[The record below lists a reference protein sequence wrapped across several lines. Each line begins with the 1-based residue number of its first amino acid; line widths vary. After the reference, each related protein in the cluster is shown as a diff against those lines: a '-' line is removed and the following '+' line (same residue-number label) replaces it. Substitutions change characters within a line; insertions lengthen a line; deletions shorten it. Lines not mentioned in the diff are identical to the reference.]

1 MKPKWNIWQIAKSD
15 FLGDRKQRVVL
26 NGKCSFWMNVQP
38 GVSQGSALRP
48 LCFKIYINDLPDNV
62 TSNPKLFPEEFTS
75 LFSTTTDPSAMANR
89 INNDLRNINTCTYQ
103 LKINLILI
111 LVNEHRRLNLAVKQR
126 LLLILSLLPMHE
138 TSTQKHLGMFL
149 DFKLNFQEY
158 FENML
163 NTLDKTIAVP

>member
-1 MKPKWNIWQIAKSD
+1 
-15 FLGDRKQRVVL
+15 
-26 NGKCSFWMNVQP
+26 MNVQP
-38 GVSQGSALRP
+38 GVSQGSALGP

-111 LVNEHRRLNLAVKQR
+111 LVNEHRRLNLAVK
-126 LLLILSLLPMHE
+126 
-138 TSTQKHLGMFL
+138 
-149 DFKLNFQEY
+149 
-158 FENML
+158 
-163 NTLDKTIAVP
+163 